1 MFIIVV
7 RKQISQVVYLG
18 KLPGYVVRKMNVS
31 ELLLGLARHMT
42 MSRVFVWGRR
52 PDVSSGRFSF
62 HVRFFD
68 TNIWE
73 FYFYCPFSFNIL
85 LLEENL
91 SELQSS
97 LRNAGNGVPE
107 CSILKISWGGGGIP
121 PDPPRCLHLRRSQ
134 GALWR
139 QDKFHMR
146 CFHNHVRYFTKLL
159 KTLHEVLLENTLSL
173 SCSSP
178 KGANFTFSFILY
190 VKLEELLYKY
200 GKRTRDFWAFLLA
213 YLSSF
218 YV

>member
-1 MFIIVV
+1 M
-7 RKQISQVVYLG
+7 
-18 KLPGYVVRKMNVS
+18 
-31 ELLLGLARHMT
+31 
-42 MSRVFVWGRR
+42 
-52 PDVSSGRFSF
+52 
-62 HVRFFD
+62 
-68 TNIWE
+68 
-73 FYFYCPFSFNIL
+73 
-85 LLEENL
+85 LETAFL
-91 SELQSS
+91 SVI
-97 LRNAGNGVPE
+97 A
-107 CSILKISWGGGGIP
+107 ILKISWGAMP

-218 YV
+218 LCLGGVLNKTIISLALVGFQMIIAKPALTKR